1 MAVIKTTGVKVL
13 LFLLILSAWTG
24 GILWVGWQSPHWL
37 EALLAEE
44 KPVEVTK
51 FYPLNK
57 FIISIPGDKSPH
69 YLLLE
74 IALKSN
80 NPELQP
86 VLNEADPLIRNSL
99 MKMFSRKKFQDLN
112 NNDQL
117 ESLQS
122 EALVNIV
129 SVLIEHKFP
138 SDIDEV
144 LFTRMVIQ

>member
-1 MAVIKTTGVKVL
+1 MAVIKSTGVKVFL
-13 LFLLILSAWTG
+13 VLLLISAWTG
-24 GILWVGWQSPHWL
+24 GALWVGWQSPQWL
-37 EALLAEE
+37 DAFLTKE
-44 KPVEVTK
+44 KPVEITK
-51 FYPLNK
+51 FYPLDK
-57 FIISIPGDKSPH
+57 FIISIPGEKYPH

-74 IALKSN
+74 LALKSN
-80 NPELQP
+80 NQELQP

-99 MKMFSRKKFQDLN
+99 MKMFSRKKFQELN

-117 ESLQS
+117 DSLQS

-129 SVLIEHKFP
+129 KVLMEHEFP